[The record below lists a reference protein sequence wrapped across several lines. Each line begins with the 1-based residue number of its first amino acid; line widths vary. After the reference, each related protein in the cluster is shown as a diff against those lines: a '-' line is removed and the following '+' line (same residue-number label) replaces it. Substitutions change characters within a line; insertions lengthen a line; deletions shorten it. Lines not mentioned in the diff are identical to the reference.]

1 MGFMLAEYLCEDCG
15 VRFESLEER
24 PAPEAITCTRKRP
37 WSRGLYNLDGSEEPL
52 ICGGKGERVIG
63 APMIGAEKPHAV
75 TMAKSDPPP
84 TKRHLDTRGLA
95 DGMSTGEWKKK
106 RREMWRDVGREKV
119 KRELG

>member
-24 PAPEAITCTRKRP
+24 PAPPALTCTAVT
-37 WSRGLYNLDGSEEPL
+37 GVGSEALL